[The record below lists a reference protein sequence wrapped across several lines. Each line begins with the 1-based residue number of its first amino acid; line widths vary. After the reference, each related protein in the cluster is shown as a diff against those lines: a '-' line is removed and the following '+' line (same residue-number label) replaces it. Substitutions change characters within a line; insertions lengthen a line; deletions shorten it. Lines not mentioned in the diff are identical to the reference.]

1 MIPHALRGFKRG
13 RNQRHLR
20 LIGMLGLADEPAR
33 VMDTTQPLEGT
44 VGIFCQ
50 VNYFMQGAR
59 AAITLGVLLLVQTFV
74 TPAHCETLVERG
86 DVLYISVVGTPE
98 MTRDARVDAD
108 GRVRLPLVGGI
119 AVAGSDLDQISARI
133 KAALVDGNFLLD
145 PVVLVE
151 ISTYRPIYIGGAVKR
166 SGAVPYEPGLT
177 VRHALIAAGGL
188 ETATTVEPVGIGQ
201 VLELLARQRAT
212 SLSLA
217 QTDSEILRLKAQLA
231 LADAPEPVENTPNNS
246 TPSADPSTP
255 VGAIQNL
262 DSALLRDLTAQN
274 ASNLA
279 YAKTAVKLAE
289 VEIDVLEQ
297 QATFQKHEQ
306 QLQHDEVER
315 TRKLVERGLVPLPQ
329 LMEQQR
335 EDSRLSRDLLENYAF
350 AARARQSMER
360 IRHETSL
367 EATQTRIKTRE
378 AYRAALS
385 QRATLQS
392 EMDIIAGHLLAAG
405 QKSDP
410 QSGLSAVVPD
420 VVIYRRSG
428 NDTRQ
433 VQANMETD
441 LEPGDIVELSLPD
454 LPRG

>member
-1 MIPHALRGFKRG
+1 MRRIMRG
-13 RNQRHLR
+13 
-20 LIGMLGLADEPAR
+20 AR
-33 VMDTTQPLEGT
+33 VVCALGAIWLAQ
-44 VGIFCQ
+44 GI
-50 VNYFMQGAR
+50 GAP
-59 AAITLGVLLLVQTFV
+59 VL
-74 TPAHCETLVERG
+74 AETLVERG
-86 DVLYISVVGTPE
+86 DVLYVAVVGTPE

-119 AVAGSDLDQISARI
+119 PVAGSDLDEISARI
-133 KAALVDGNFLLD
+133 KEALVKANILLD

-188 ETATTVEPVGIGQ
+188 ETATSVEPVGIGQ
-201 VLELLARQRAT
+201 VLELLARQRAA

-217 QTDSEILRLKAQLA
+217 QTDSEIARLKAQLA
-231 LADAPEPVENTPNNS
+231 QADAP
-246 TPSADPSTP
+246 AQDPP
-255 VGAIQNL
+255 EMAQNAAPDAPAEARAIQKI
-262 DSALLRDLTAQN
+262 DSDLLRDLSFQRS
-274 ASNLA
+274 SNLA

-315 TRKLVERGLVPLPQ
+315 TRTLVERGLVPLPQ
-329 LMEQQR
+329 LMELQR

-360 IRHETSL
+360 IRHETSV
-367 EATQTRIKTRE
+367 EATQNRIKNRE
-378 AYRAALS
+378 SYRAALRE
-385 QRATLQS
+385 RAALQS
-392 EMDIIAGHLLAAG
+392 ELDIIAGHLLAAG

-410 QSGLSAVVPD
+410 QAGIAAVEPN
-420 VVIYRRSG
+420 VVIYRRAS
-428 NDTRQ
+428 NETRK
-433 VQANMETD
+433 VPATMETP
-441 LEPGDIVELSLPD
+441 LEPGDIVELNLPD
-454 LPRG
+454 LVRG

>member
-1 MIPHALRGFKRG
+1 MKRA
-13 RNQRHLR
+13 
-20 LIGMLGLADEPAR
+20 MK
-33 VMDTTQPLEGT
+33 
-44 VGIFCQ
+44 
-50 VNYFMQGAR
+50 GAR
-59 AAITLGVLLLVQTFV
+59 AAVALAALLLVQTFV
-74 TPAHCETLVERG
+74 APAHAETLVERG
-86 DVLYISVVGTPE
+86 DVLYVSVVGTPE

-119 AVAGSDLDQISARI
+119 AVAGRNLDQISARI

-188 ETATTVEPVGIGQ
+188 ETTTSVEPVGIGQ

-217 QTDSEILRLKAQLA
+217 QTESEILRLKAQLA
-231 LADAPEPVENTPNNS
+231 LADAPAQTTPDSVENTPADS
-246 TPSADPSTP
+246 APSADPSTP
-255 VGAIQNL
+255 VETIQTL
-262 DSALLRDLTAQN
+262 DSALLRDLTFQRA
-274 ASNLA
+274 ANLA

-392 EMDIIAGHLLAAG
+392 ELDIIAGHLLAAG

-410 QSGLSAVVPD
+410 QSGISAVVPD

-428 NDTRQ
+428 NETRQ
-433 VQANMETD
+433 VQANMESN